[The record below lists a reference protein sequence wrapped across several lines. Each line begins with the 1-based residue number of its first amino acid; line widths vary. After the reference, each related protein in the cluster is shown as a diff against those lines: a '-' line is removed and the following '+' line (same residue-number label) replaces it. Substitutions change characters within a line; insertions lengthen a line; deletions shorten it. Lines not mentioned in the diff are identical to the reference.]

1 MSSTTLTDH
10 PESDHHLHDATEN
23 ATFGFWLYLM
33 TDCILFASLFATYA
47 VLYQNTASG
56 PGGPEIFDLP
66 YVFGETMFLLVSA
79 FTNGVAMS
87 FVYKKDRQ
95 KAVFW
100 LIVTALLGLGF
111 IVMEVNEFIH
121 LIGEGNGPDRS
132 GFLSAFFG
140 LVGTHGAH
148 VSIGL
153 IWMAV
158 MIGQLLIKGVTP
170 KVSSRLIR
178 LSLFW
183 HFLDIVW
190 VCLFTVVYLFGV
202 A

>member
-1 MSSTTLTDH
+1 
-10 PESDHHLHDATEN
+10 
-23 ATFGFWLYLM
+23 
-33 TDCILFASLFATYA
+33 
-47 VLYQNTASG
+47 
-56 PGGPEIFDLP
+56 
-66 YVFGETMFLLVSA
+66 MFLLTSA
-79 FTNGVAMS
+79 FTNGIAMS
-87 FVYKKDRQ
+87 FVYKKDKSR
-95 KAVFW
+95 AVFW
-100 LIVTALLGLGF
+100 LLVTAFLGLGF
-111 IVMEVNEFIH
+111 IAMEVNEFIG
-121 LIGEGNGPDRS
+121 LILEGNGPSRS

-148 VSIGL
+148 VSMGL

-170 KVSSRLIR
+170 KVTSRLIR

-190 VCLFTVVYLFGV
+190 VCLFTVVYFFGV